1 MVDGMTTRLQR
12 AMEALQLLVEFDRE
26 GYFLAANGTFL
37 ELFGYRNDEVA
48 GQHHRLLVDS
58 QEASEP
64 EYGAFWAEL
73 ARGHSKSGRFRCLSK
88 SGEEIWIDA
97 NYYSLLDDN
106 GTVERIVM
114 TAADVTEREK
124 RRAHSASVLAAIDH
138 AQAVIEFSLE
148 GAILRANDNFLAVL
162 GYTEAELAGQHHSLF
177 VRPDYAR
184 SAEYRNFWT
193 RLGRGE
199 SFAAQFE
206 RIGKGGKVVWIEA
219 SYNPLRDA
227 RGNVIGV
234 VKFAIDITAR
244 KAANTRLAD
253 EFEAD
258 VKALVSDVAG
268 SAHDMENTAQ
278 SLAASAQQT
287 NQQSSALAAASEELA
302 MSITEISRQLSE
314 ATNVVDLAV
323 QLTSR
328 SEEQV
333 GNLLS
338 VSEKVGSV
346 TQLIAQIASQTNLL
360 ALNATIEAARA
371 GEAGR
376 GFAVVAAEVKAL
388 ANQTTK
394 ATADIAQHI
403 KDIQASSTATAQAIQ
418 EISRVITTVSEV
430 NSSIAGAIEEQTATT
445 REVSSNLNGFQGAAE
460 LVGQSSGT
468 VLLRSQSLSDKATDL
483 QEKVDRF
490 LLSARAM

>member
-1 MVDGMTTRLQR
+1 M
-12 AMEALQLLVEFDRE
+12 
-26 GYFLAANGTFL
+26 
-37 ELFGYRNDEVA
+37 
-48 GQHHRLLVDS
+48 
-58 QEASEP
+58 
-64 EYGAFWAEL
+64 
-73 ARGHSKSGRFRCLSK
+73 
-88 SGEEIWIDA
+88 
-97 NYYSLLDDN
+97 
-106 GTVERIVM
+106 
-114 TAADVTEREK
+114 
-124 RRAHSASVLAAIDH
+124 LAAIDH

-338 VSEKVGSV
+338 VSEKWE
-346 TQLIAQIASQTNLL
+346 AS
-360 ALNATIEAARA
+360 
-371 GEAGR
+371 
-376 GFAVVAAEVKAL
+376 
-388 ANQTTK
+388 
-394 ATADIAQHI
+394 
-403 KDIQASSTATAQAIQ
+403 
-418 EISRVITTVSEV
+418 
-430 NSSIAGAIEEQTATT
+430 
-445 REVSSNLNGFQGAAE
+445 
-460 LVGQSSGT
+460 
-468 VLLRSQSLSDKATDL
+468 RS
-483 QEKVDRF
+483 
-490 LLSARAM
+490 